1 MTAVNFCAGA
11 FLPDDPPLCD
21 GAAGGIIGGIWLVYG
36 RLSLGLHV
44 GGPLHRVDRGTLGPT
59 AADARCAVLPGR
71 LYVPSRMDPL
81 LSRRAGAGDRC
92 RRLRALFTVQNTP
105 FTGGTSRR
113 ICAGEFFALRML
125 IARSG
130 FPLGALF
137 AAGFTEWMGLSLL
150 FTLLGGIVLTAAA
163 SAWFSPVYRELNRA
177 AMGRR
182 RERGG

>member
-1 MTAVNFCAGA
+1 M
-11 FLPDDPPLCD
+11 
-21 GAAGGIIGGIWLVYG
+21 
-36 RLSLGLHV
+36 
-44 GGPLHRVDRGTLGPT
+44 
-59 AADARCAVLPGR
+59 
-71 LYVPSRMDPL
+71 PSRMDPL

-105 FTGGTSRR
+105 FYRR
-113 ICAGEFFALRML
+113 HVPAELRGRVFALRML

-137 AAGFTEWMGLSLL
+137 AGGFAEWMGLSLL

-177 AMGRR
+177 AMRNSEEGARR
-182 RERGG
+182 VRIR